1 MDLDNSDSPW
11 GDEPSLLAAENATSK
26 SDTKEDTPA
35 PAPVAAHPA
44 LSESR
49 AEVRTPGRRGPRGT
63 RKISAQAT
71 RLEAVDDTVD
81 PLGPL
86 AEAPIETS
94 ATPTDEAPAPP
105 QKESL
110 ARSPQPPST
119 FSQISG
125 AGNLAD
131 PISLEEDGS
140 GFRGPPP
147 VQPAADALGP
157 KRQTQ
162 PSMSVEQAAKPTF
175 EISVGDPH
183 KVGDLTSSHIVYQIR
198 TKTTSKAYRQPEF
211 AVSRRYRDFLWLY
224 NSMHN
229 NNPGVVVAPP
239 PEKQA
244 VGRFDTNFVESRRAA
259 LERMLNRIASH
270 PTLQQDGDLK
280 IFLESEA
287 FNVDV
292 KNKENR
298 EPDLGQSKGMFG
310 SFGLSVGGGSK
321 FVEHDDW
328 FHDRKVYLDA
338 LENQLKA
345 LLKSMDTVV
354 AQRKGLAEAAGD
366 FSASLHAL
374 SAVELSP
381 ALSSPLDGLS
391 ELQYRIRELYERQA
405 QQDVLT
411 LGITIDEYIR
421 LIGSVKTAFGQRQ
434 KAFHSWHSAESD
446 LQKRKNTQEKILRQG
461 KTQQDRLN
469 QVNADVADAE
479 RKVHQ
484 TRLLFDDMGRLMRS
498 ELQRFEKEK
507 VEDFKSGVETFLES
521 AVEAQKELIEL
532 WETFLLRLD
541 AGEDGLPYYVP
552 PSSGDAG
559 EEAPESSSNV
569 ANSTAADDEE

>member
-1 MDLDNSDSPW
+1 MDLVAGDSPW
-11 GDEPSLLAAENATSK
+11 GDVPSQSTRSETEDATQEQS
-26 SDTKEDTPA
+26 SQQPSSNISRS
-35 PAPVAAHPA
+35 PVR
-44 LSESR
+44 R
-49 AEVRTPGRRGPRGT
+49 APRGV

-71 RLEAVDDTVD
+71 KLEAVDNTLD

-86 AEAPIETS
+86 GDKADESSPTAIEQAPI
-94 ATPTDEAPAPP
+94 PP
-105 QKESL
+105 QKEAFAGRNVRPTSS
-110 ARSPQPPST
+110 A
-119 FSQISG
+119 SQTSSATG
-125 AGNLAD
+125 MVDSVN
-131 PISLEEDGS
+131 LEEDGS

-147 VQPAADALGP
+147 VQPPSDADSS
-157 KRQTQ
+157 KRLSE
-162 PSMSVEQAAKPTF
+162 PSISVEKAAKPTF
-175 EISVGDPH
+175 EITVGDPH
-183 KVGDLTSSHIVYQIR
+183 KVGDLTSSHIVYQVR
-198 TKTTSKAYRQPEF
+198 TKTTSKAYRQSEF
-211 AVSRRYRDFLWLY
+211 TVSRRYRDFLWLY

-229 NNPGVVVAPP
+229 NNPGVVVPPP

-259 LERMLNRIASH
+259 LERMLNKIAAH
-270 PTLQQDGDLK
+270 PILQHDGDLK
-280 IFLESEA
+280 IFLESDT
-287 FNVDV
+287 FNLDV

-298 EPDLGQSKGMFG
+298 EPDLGQTKGMFS
-310 SFGLSVGGGSK
+310 SFGINVGGGSK

-328 FHDRKVYLDA
+328 FHDRKIYLDA

-345 LLKSMDTVV
+345 LMKSIDTVV

-374 SAVELSP
+374 AAVELSP

-391 ELQYRIRELYERQA
+391 DLQLRIKELYERQA

-411 LGITIDEYIR
+411 LGITIDEYLR
-421 LIGSVKTAFGQRQ
+421 LIGSVKTAFSQRQ
-434 KAFHSWHSAESD
+434 KAFHSWHAAESEM
-446 LQKRKNTQEKILRQG
+446 QKRKHTQEKLLRQG

-484 TRLLFDDMGRLMRS
+484 ARLLFEDMGRLMRN

-532 WETFLLRLD
+532 WETFLLQLD
-541 AGEDGLPYYVP
+541 AGEEGNPFYASPAV
-552 PSSGDAG
+552 GDAPTEPALEG
-559 EEAPESSSNV
+559 HIEAATAEEEA
-569 ANSTAADDEE
+569 